1 MPQEAFSHLLQL
13 FEHSVDVGLR
23 FITTYNRLQYV
34 TAPNL
39 SIVSTLCNIISGF
52 IEIINSQGGLTI
64 GGTPNTGDDGTVL
77 SETTSAKTV
86 TFADDS
92 EQEVRSH
99 RLSFIQRNP
108 SQLLNFLGK
117 LFVFA
122 FTWSFGGNLCSR
134 EHVEDDE
141 MADRPSTNAP
151 PVWQLFDNLVRE
163 LFETDTPIGVKLPPG
178 NDSIANY
185 YIDMD
190 TGNFVLWSNLVPTT
204 RALIAKAVSNQFA
217 ISDTTNT
224 LDDPPPLKNQTE
236 IDRSLVPTIDTVRYA
251 FLIALMA
258 LNGQP
263 VLLTGDTGVGKSALI
278 QDTLMRLSEKG
289 GAGTSTGTILGAVF
303 RTGGK
308 NLVDSIIDI
317 TSSDRDG
324 VRGEGCQ
331 LDVVF
336 NSMHFSAFTSSA
348 KARRFIESKLVKRG
362 RDVMGPRPGK
372 KVSAD
377 CTRLSAIMT
386 LEFKP
391 SECPLNCQAF
401 LLLTSRTGML
411 Y

>member
-1 MPQEAFSHLLQL
+1 M
-13 FEHSVDVGLR
+13 
-23 FITTYNRLQYV
+23 
-34 TAPNL
+34 
-39 SIVSTLCNIISGF
+39 STLCNIISGF

-92 EQEVRSH
+92 DQEVRSH

-224 LDDPPPLKNQTE
+224 LDDPPPLKNQIE

-362 RDVMGPRPGK
+362 RDVLGPRPGK